1 MQQRLRQFLQK
12 LRPSRCRRDHL
23 QSDAEGD
30 LLASLHTSE
39 ATPVYKRLAKT
50 YQNRRKNASVF
61 GFLLCAFSLPSF
73 ASADSIADA
82 GDLSDFIVNIARYTS
97 WPGDVASKGLTVCF
111 AHGGALMAPAASAT
125 SATSATP
132 TIVGDTPREVRR
144 LPVTWRHITSPAQV
158 PGCNIVWLH
167 ADVRPAPREWL
178 SALHDRPILTLSNYA
193 DFTADGGIIGAYRSA
208 GEWRFEVSLEGLQR
222 SRLSISAV
230 ALRLSHKPRPTAL
243 VGGQR

>member
-12 LRPSRCRRDHL
+12 LRPSRCNRDHVQSVAERDL
-23 QSDAEGD
+23 Q
-30 LLASLHTSE
+30 ASLLTSE
-39 ATPVYKRLAKT
+39 AKPAHKRLDRT
-50 YQNRRKNASVF
+50 HRNRRNMASVF
-61 GFLLCAFSLPSF
+61 GFVLSVFSLPSG

-111 AHGGALMAPAASAT
+111 AHGGSLTAPVASAT
-125 SATSATP
+125 AA
-132 TIVGDTPREVRR
+132 IVGDTPRDVRR
-144 LPVTWRHITSPAQV
+144 LPVVWRQITSPAQV

-193 DFTADGGIIGAYRSA
+193 DFTGDGGIIGAYRLA
-208 GEWRFEVSLEGLQR
+208 GEWRFEVSLEALQR
-222 SRLSISAV
+222 SRLSIAAV

-243 VGGQR
+243 AGEQR